1 MAIFHSALYVFQSLF
16 GLASRK
22 ERQETAT
29 DWLKLALE
37 VASQPEDEESRSAV
51 RTALQT
57 NNQEFLD
64 YLRSALDTR
73 SAAAAKVAE
82 INSDG
87 IECRAFLPG
96 SPALWGWTTNM
107 AAEVSILQ
115 SGMEDAMEASVY
127 DSPPGSLN
135 PDEQG
140 TFDGTTSPEMSGATL
155 RDIYAKA
162 WELHREPLVWTPR
175 GPGAGVGAS
184 SWTLTPVSLT
194 MPSAHTRNRRASDA
208 SDARSSIVGM
218 SPCVFAQRT
227 RGRRDSDVFSTDK
240 KQVVQASPS
249 AGTAMVTP
257 SPSSSGVALPH
268 LGHRVSSA
276 FEDALRAVLEA
287 TCQLHGLGLSLG
299 GSSYSRPNTPS
310 DVCFMDSDA
319 GARVATGTKTAHRL
333 SNDRTSSATLSR
345 QGEEPKTPLDNS
357 KQLKLRRPGV
367 NPLQRVQASLSKR
380 IGLGDSAR
388 RPRTPSS
395 PQIERI
401 ISGAYNNGSPSS
413 RGKSTPLRRVQSVA
427 MMALSGDA
435 QIPRMMANKVPL
447 LGPVPATKQA
457 LNNRINKTSVAEHE
471 QNKPTPLK
479 RGLYQ
484 TPRLAPTPISQPRPR
499 TPSTSRIPR
508 PASRAST
515 YLEVNE
521 CQSVQA
527 SPCHKSHQLPTP
539 TSMARRGERAPCSG
553 CQRSTSGAV
562 IRRVRSQTKDSP
574 MFTPERR
581 FSLAVDTES
590 IRTRRMLGRHLS
602 RAKFRARHSCRFSS
616 SQTQDP
622 WNAFTYR
629 PASPPVSATQ
639 TQGPLSGK
647 PIAVKD
653 NICTSDMPTTCSS
666 KMLQE
671 FCPPYDATCV
681 GLLRRAGGVIVGK
694 TNCDEFGMGSLN
706 THSAFGPVK
715 NPFKQGPARSAGGSS
730 GGSAAAVAANL
741 CFAALGTDTG
751 GSIRLPAAY
760 CGVVGFKPSYG
771 MISRWGV
778 VSYADSLDCVGV
790 LASKVED
797 AELVYDVL
805 SQYDPRDP
813 TSIPPDLREAAKQ
826 NAETK
831 IRQLSTSDD
840 LSGVRIGIPQ
850 EYFPKE
856 LDSSSLVPFRDLL
869 ERLRSRGAQLVPV
882 SLPSTSYALSAYYVL
897 ASAEASSN
905 LARYD
910 GVRSESGCP
919 PETDLSDA
927 ANAYTA
933 TRTTGFGREVQKRI
947 LLGTYALS
955 ADAFENYFLQAHRV
969 RALVR
974 ADFDRVFGKSVL
986 ARGGVDGNNN
996 NDNDTK
1002 ETVDILLHPS
1012 AIRTAPLLE
1021 SKDEKSIDAY
1031 VQDVLT
1037 VPASLAGLP
1046 AMSVP
1051 CGYGPDGWPVGVS
1064 VVGQWGFDEY
1074 VCRVAGHV
1082 QNCMEGR

>member
-1 MAIFHSALYVFQSLF
+1 
-16 GLASRK
+16 
-22 ERQETAT
+22 
-29 DWLKLALE
+29 
-37 VASQPEDEESRSAV
+37 
-51 RTALQT
+51 
-57 NNQEFLD
+57 
-64 YLRSALDTR
+64 
-73 SAAAAKVAE
+73 
-82 INSDG
+82 
-87 IECRAFLPG
+87 
-96 SPALWGWTTNM
+96 
-107 AAEVSILQ
+107 
-115 SGMEDAMEASVY
+115 
-127 DSPPGSLN
+127 
-135 PDEQG
+135 
-140 TFDGTTSPEMSGATL
+140 
-155 RDIYAKA
+155 
-162 WELHREPLVWTPR
+162 
-175 GPGAGVGAS
+175 
-184 SWTLTPVSLT
+184 
-194 MPSAHTRNRRASDA
+194 
-208 SDARSSIVGM
+208 
-218 SPCVFAQRT
+218 
-227 RGRRDSDVFSTDK
+227 
-240 KQVVQASPS
+240 
-249 AGTAMVTP
+249 
-257 SPSSSGVALPH
+257 
-268 LGHRVSSA
+268 
-276 FEDALRAVLEA
+276 
-287 TCQLHGLGLSLG
+287 
-299 GSSYSRPNTPS
+299 
-310 DVCFMDSDA
+310 
-319 GARVATGTKTAHRL
+319 
-333 SNDRTSSATLSR
+333 
-345 QGEEPKTPLDNS
+345 
-357 KQLKLRRPGV
+357 
-367 NPLQRVQASLSKR
+367 
-380 IGLGDSAR
+380 
-388 RPRTPSS
+388 
-395 PQIERI
+395 
-401 ISGAYNNGSPSS
+401 
-413 RGKSTPLRRVQSVA
+413 
-427 MMALSGDA
+427 
-435 QIPRMMANKVPL
+435 
-447 LGPVPATKQA
+447 
-457 LNNRINKTSVAEHE
+457 
-471 QNKPTPLK
+471 
-479 RGLYQ
+479 
-484 TPRLAPTPISQPRPR
+484 
-499 TPSTSRIPR
+499 
-508 PASRAST
+508 
-515 YLEVNE
+515 
-521 CQSVQA
+521 
-527 SPCHKSHQLPTP
+527 
-539 TSMARRGERAPCSG
+539 
-553 CQRSTSGAV
+553 
-562 IRRVRSQTKDSP
+562 
-574 MFTPERR
+574 
-581 FSLAVDTES
+581 
-590 IRTRRMLGRHLS
+590 MLGRHLS

-666 KMLQE
+666 KMLLE

-694 TNCDEFGMGSLN
+694 TNCDEFGMGC
-706 THSAFGPVK
+706 V
-715 NPFKQGPARSAGGSS
+715 QGPARSAGGSS

-771 MISRWGV
+771 MISR
-778 VSYADSLDCVGV
+778 YV
-790 LASKVED
+790 LIPWCFFKKSWA
-797 AELVYDVL
+797 DVL

-856 LDSSSLVPFRDLL
+856 LDSSSLIPFRDLL

-910 GVRSESGCP
+910 GVRFGLRVDVP